1 VRSPQIAQALGALQ
15 RVFGCPEMS
24 AQAEGKYKGRVPKAM
39 NQADKV
45 KTLVAAGVDR
55 VKIQEQLGMSKA
67 SYYRC
72 LKA

>member
-1 VRSPQIAQALGALQ
+1 VPSFFRPFVGRTLHKFGGVLGAQ
-15 RVFGCPEMS
+15 VN
-24 AQAEGKYKGRVPKAM
+24 M

-45 KTLVAAGVDR
+45 KALVAAGVDR

-72 LKA
+72 LKVT

>member
-1 VRSPQIAQALGALQ
+1 MQ
-15 RVFGCPEMS
+15 
-24 AQAEGKYKGRVPKAM
+24 
-39 NQADKV
+39 QADKV
-45 KTLVAAGVDR
+45 KALVDAGVDR

>member
-1 VRSPQIAQALGALQ
+1 
-15 RVFGCPEMS
+15 
-24 AQAEGKYKGRVPKAM
+24 M

-45 KTLVAAGVDR
+45 KALVAAGVD
-55 VKIQEQLGMSKA
+55 KLNIQEQLGMSKA

>member
-1 VRSPQIAQALGALQ
+1 MIRLPFKLCCCGDWWGQASLWVQDG
-15 RVFGCPEMS
+15 
-24 AQAEGKYKGRVPKAM
+24 GRVPKAIQ
-39 NQADKV
+39 QAEKV
-45 KTLVAAGVDR
+45 KALVAAGVDR

>member
-1 VRSPQIAQALGALQ
+1 
-15 RVFGCPEMS
+15 
-24 AQAEGKYKGRVPKAM
+24 M

-45 KTLVAAGVDR
+45 KALVAAGVDR

-72 LKA
+72 LNVA